1 MTTHHPARVAKR
13 AGVQVVG
20 WLLVLLGLAAIVLP
34 GPGLLL
40 LFAGLAILSQQFSW
54 AERRV
59 EPVKG
64 AAFKTAA
71 DSVKTRPRIAGT
83 LIGGAVLIAL
93 GVLWGLRPPAPD
105 AWPLR
110 DSWWLV
116 GGWATGSSLIISGL
130 AVWGLLLYS
139 IRRFRD

>member
-1 MTTHHPARVAKR
+1 MAVKGAATAKK
-13 AGVQVVG
+13 AGAQLVG
-20 WLLVLLGLAAIVLP
+20 WTLVLLGLAAMILP

-59 EPVKG
+59 EPVKQQ
-64 AAFKTAA
+64 AFKTAA
-71 DSVKTRPRIAGT
+71 EGVATRTRIVVSV
-83 LIGGAVLIAL
+83 LGGLGLMAL
-93 GVLWGLRPPAPD
+93 GVVWGIRPDVPGWWPA
-105 AWPLR
+105 R

-130 AVWGLLLYS
+130 SVLALLAYS
-139 IRRFRD
+139 YRRFHD

>member
-1 MTTHHPARVAKR
+1 MNGTRVAKK
-13 AGVQVVG
+13 AGAQAAG
-20 WLLVLLGLAAIVLP
+20 WVLVAAGLAAIVLP

-40 LFAGLAILSQQFSW
+40 LFAGLAILSQQFAW

-71 DSVKTRPRIAGT
+71 HSVRTWPRIVAT
-83 LIGGAVLIAL
+83 VLGGCGLVAL
-93 GVLWGLRPPAPD
+93 GVLWGVHPSAPD
-105 AWPLR
+105 AWPAR

-116 GGWATGSSLIISGL
+116 GGWATGSSLIVSGL
-130 AVWGLLLYS
+130 AVLGLLVYS
-139 IRRFRD
+139 YRRFRNA

>member
-1 MTTHHPARVAKR
+1 MAVKGAATAKK
-13 AGVQVVG
+13 AGAQLVG
-20 WLLVLLGLAAIVLP
+20 WTLVVLGLAAMILP

-59 EPVKG
+59 EPVKQQ
-64 AAFKTAA
+64 AFKTAA
-71 DSVKTRPRIAGT
+71 EGVATRTRIVAT
-83 LIGGAVLIAL
+83 VCGGVGLMAL
-93 GVLWGLRPPAPD
+93 GVVWGIRPDVPGWWPA
-105 AWPLR
+105 R

-130 AVWGLLLYS
+130 AVLVLLAYS
-139 IRRFRD
+139 YHRFHD